1 MVIHLAQAFAPAAD
15 RRIHRS
21 VTVLFDHEAEARLPS

>member
-1 MVIHLAQAFAPAAD
+1 MVAHLAQAFAVVAG

-21 VTVLFDHEAEARLPS
+21 VTVLFDHEAETRLIS